1 MLDINSFTD
10 FLRIYIYIYNEYA
23 CRDVKVTR
31 ISKTNDCGHY
41 ITGSQILIDL

>member
-10 FLRIYIYIYNEYA
+10 FLRIYIYNEYA

-41 ITGSQILIDL
+41 LTGSQILIDL